1 MSQFSNLS
9 YGQVR
14 LAWCRMALV
23 NLIRRWGIYVLV
35 GLLVLGGAGSSAVA
49 AMTAFAAWSVLPLFQ
64 SALQPI
70 GQAFLM
76 TFGYA
81 LVGGMVVWG
90 LSPVL
95 WSRGW
100 AEAERALPIVEREQR
115 MSDLI
120 IVLLGLTPLFAVYFA
135 GATIWLVKA
144 PAWFQPVQSWA
155 LGMLFTSMILSIVF
169 GVAIVGWR
177 RGLAANSPPAGSG
190 RRGHRHAVST
200 SSQQQI
206 LSSAMALVAI
216 PLWRGPAQR
225 SGRFF
230 LLSLLALLS
239 CVASLMV
246 WPLLA
251 PWWLAAFATLAQV
264 LISRLNVLVSTEL
277 GPLHDASAAL
287 PVNGIW
293 LQTARHAVAIAPL
306 LIGQTVLLMALA
318 YSPVAI
324 SPMVWAAYLVA
335 LPLGNIALVAA
346 SSARPRMQ
354 RSADDAARVSWWL
367 LMLVLSLALAS
378 EVVV

>member
-23 NLIRRWGIYVLV
+23 SLIRRWGIYVLV

-70 GQAFLM
+70 GRAFLM

-95 WSRGW
+95 WPRAW

-115 MSDLI
+115 ISDLI
-120 IVLLGLTPLFAVYFA
+120 VVLLGLTPLFAVYFA

-155 LGMLFTSMILSIVF
+155 LGMLFTSMALSIVF
-169 GVAIVGWR
+169 GVAIVARR
-177 RGLAANSPPAGSG
+177 RGLAANSTPAWTG
-190 RRGHRHAVST
+190 RKCHRPALHA
-200 SSQQQI
+200 SSKQQT
-206 LSSAMALVAI
+206 LSSAVALVVI

-230 LLSLLALLS
+230 SLSFLALMS

-246 WPLLA
+246 WPMYA
-251 PWWLAAFATLAQV
+251 PWWLAAFAALAQV

-277 GPLHDASAAL
+277 GPLHDACAAL
-287 PVNGIW
+287 PISGLW
-293 LQTARHAVAIAPL
+293 LQSARHVVVMAPL
-306 LIGQTVLLMALA
+306 IISQTMLLMTLT

-324 SPMVWAAYLVA
+324 KSAVWVTYLVA
-335 LPLGNIALVAA
+335 LPLGNMALVAA
-346 SSARPRMQ
+346 SSARTDMQ
-354 RSADDAARVSWWL
+354 RSADAAARVSWWL
-367 LMLVLSLALAS
+367 LVLVLFLALAS

>member
-1 MSQFSNLS
+1 MRQFSNLS

-23 NLIRRWGIYVLV
+23 SLMRRWGIYVLV

-64 SALQPI
+64 SATQPI

-81 LVGGMVVWG
+81 LVGGMLVWG

-95 WSRGW
+95 WPRAW
-100 AEAERALPIVEREQR
+100 AEAERALPIVERAQR
-115 MSDLI
+115 VSDLI
-120 IVLLGLTPLFAVYFA
+120 VVLLGLTPLFAVYLA
-135 GATIWLVKA
+135 GATIWLVEA

-155 LGMLFTSMILSIVF
+155 LGMLFTSMALSIVF
-169 GVAIVGWR
+169 GVAIVARR
-177 RGLAANSPPAGSG
+177 RGLAASSTPAWSG
-190 RRGHRHAVST
+190 RKSHGPARRT
-200 SSQQQI
+200 SSMQQTM
-206 LSSAMALVAI
+206 SSAAALVVI

-230 LLSLLALLS
+230 LLSFLALLI

-246 WPLLA
+246 WPMYA
-251 PWWLAAFATLAQV
+251 PWWLAAFAALAQV
-264 LISRLNVLVSTEL
+264 LISRLNVLVSAEL
-277 GPLHDASAAL
+277 GPLHDACAAL
-287 PVNGIW
+287 PITGLW
-293 LQTARHAVAIAPL
+293 LQTARHVIVMAPL
-306 LIGQTVLLMALA
+306 IISQIMLLMTLT

-324 SPMVWAAYLVA
+324 KPAVWVIYLVA
-335 LPLGNIALVAA
+335 LPLGNMALVMA
-346 SSARPRMQ
+346 SSARTEMQ
-354 RSADDAARVSWWL
+354 RSADAAALVSWWL
-367 LMLVLSLALAS
+367 LVLVVSLALAS